1 MSATKTQNTTA
12 TATANNNITV
22 ESLQQFKRADEII
35 NEATLAYET
44 EQSKRAMV
52 LSQVRQDAA
61 QKFAKDNTTI
71 INQVSNSYKDYL
83 SNRGVHPEQ
92 VGALG
97 DTRLSIYRC
106 AVVDSSCE
114 YAPLASMFGY
124 HDIYSVY
131 SAESQKACAN
141 TGEML
146 RMLGYKVASANTDTY
161 NNILFDGGRPTFQH
175 KCKFTFAASEQAK
188 K

>member
-22 ESLQQFKRADEII
+22 ESLQQFQRADEII

-44 EQSKRAMV
+44 EQSKRAMI

-71 INQVSNSYKDYL
+71 INNVSKGYKDYL

-92 VGALG
+92 IRVLG
-97 DTRLSIYRC
+97 DTRLSIYRNPI
-106 AVVDSSCE
+106 VEPSGK

-124 HDIYSVY
+124 HDTYDVY

-146 RMLGYKVASANTDTY
+146 RMLGYKVASANTDT
-161 NNILFDGGRPTFQH
+161 NDDISFDDGRPTFQH
-175 KCKFTFAASEQAK
+175 KCKFTFAASEQARK
-188 K
+188 